1 MPELTRRQLLLGGS
15 AIGAAAATSGFAAS
29 GVVSPGQL
37 RGWMA
42 GEDVPAPAPASAH
55 RFVSRPDLRPPVVT
69 VTSPARGTDPGHMF
83 LTVSPGYNE
92 PPPSGAQ
99 AGPLIIDDAGQPV
112 WFAPTREIR
121 PDDFSNVTADLKV
134 QTLRGLP
141 VLTWWRGDLKVPPGF
156 GSGEFVIAD
165 GSYREITTLRAG
177 NGRHGDLHE
186 FLITERDTA
195 LVIAYVPVQHQ
206 GRSVLEGVVQ
216 ELEIGTGRV
225 LFEWRSLAHVPL
237 DESLEPPPGDP
248 AQPYDYI
255 HLNSVA
261 EDSGDTLLVSARNT
275 QAVYRISRDTGGVV
289 WRLGGNNSDFTLGP
303 GAPFVM
309 QHDARRLP
317 DGTVS
322 IFDNGVPQ
330 PTGANS
336 RAIVLRIDEVGRR
349 AELVREHVS
358 PDALLAANQG
368 NAQFL
373 PSGNAFVSW
382 GNREYITEF
391 SRAGSVLFDASYGP
405 GLDSYR
411 AFRFEWDATP
421 TEPPAAAARYDGRTM
436 TVYASWNG
444 ATRVAGWRV
453 LTGPDP
459 GRLGVAQEVA
469 RTGFETA
476 VAGVARQPFAAVAAV
491 DGNGAV
497 LGTSPVARVRD

>member
-15 AIGAAAATSGFAAS
+15 AIGAVAATSGFAMS
-29 GVVSPGQL
+29 GVVSPGQM

-42 GEDVPAPAPASAH
+42 SDEQPGAASAH

-69 VTSPARGTDPGHMF
+69 VTSPARGTDPGHLF

-99 AGPLIIDDAGQPV
+99 AGPLIIDDAGQPI
-112 WFAPTREIR
+112 WFAPTRDIR
-121 PDDFSNVTADLKV
+121 PNDFADVTADLEV
-134 QTLRGLP
+134 QTFGGLP
-141 VLTWWRGDLKVPPGF
+141 VLTWWRGDLQVPPGV
-156 GSGEFVIAD
+156 GNGEFVIAD
-165 GSYREITTLRAG
+165 SSYREIATVRAG
-177 NGRHGDLHE
+177 SGMQGDLHE
-186 FLITERDTA
+186 FLITAQDTA
-195 LVIAYVPVQHQ
+195 LVIAYQAVQHQ
-206 GRSVLEGVVQ
+206 GRSVLECVVQ

-289 WRLGGNNSDFTLGP
+289 WRLGGSNSDFTLGP
-303 GAPFVM
+303 GAQFVM

-330 PTGANS
+330 PTGENS
-336 RAIVLRIDEVGRR
+336 RAIVLRVDEATRR

-373 PSGNAFVSW
+373 PSGNAFVGW
-382 GNREYITEF
+382 GNREYFTEF
-391 SRAGSVLFDASYGP
+391 SRAGAVLFDATYGP

-411 AFRFEWDATP
+411 VFRFEWDATP
-421 TEPPAAAARYDGRTM
+421 VEPPVAAARNEGQGM

-444 ATRVAGWRV
+444 ATRVARWRV
-453 LTGPDP
+453 LTGPSPD
-459 GRLGVAQEVA
+459 RLDVVREAD

-476 VAGVARQPFAAVAAV
+476 VTGLGRQPFATVAALDRSGVVLGGSAVAR
-491 DGNGAV
+491 
-497 LGTSPVARVRD
+497 ARG